1 MGDTKIQTIQGIY
14 EAFGRGD
21 VDAILDNVTDDVDW
35 AVEPEGSAPWNW
47 VRRGKGEVANF
58 FKAIGENVEVT
69 EFTPLAFASN
79 ETDVMVVIRYGVRV
93 PATEKSGA
101 MDLHHWW
108 RFRDD
113 KIYFVR
119 GTEDTVLT
127 TNLLSGGLTV
137 EHCAVIGTDCAMT
150 AQPGA
155 RAKR

>member
-21 VDAILDNVTDDVDW
+21 VDAILDQVTDDVDW
-35 AVEPEGSAPWNW
+35 AVEPEGSAPWNGL
-47 VRRGKGEVANF
+47 RRGKGEVANF

-79 ETDVMVVIRYGVRV
+79 ETDVMVVIRYGVQV
-93 PATEKSGA
+93 PATGKSGS

-113 KIYFVR
+113 KVHFVR
-119 GTEDTVLT
+119 GTEDTALT
-127 TNLLSGGLTV
+127 ANLLS
-137 EHCAVIGTDCAMT
+137 AD
-150 AQPGA
+150 
-155 RAKR
+155 